1 MQYRYLH
8 IELHAPG
15 RHLIPNLFLATFVER
30 LVAIECKHGLCGKEG
45 RPISPYVSESSKFK
59 VGDKIVVLLKRF
71 GMSGKRPFKINTHIE
86 LHARHHL
93 PFCSTSGD
101 DLEVVMARLDAVV
114 CHVGSIDRGHY
125 FTLVRNSLN
134 NRWFLYDDDAIFEIT
149 EAFALS
155 FHMEPYMLIYTREK
169 P

>member
-1 MQYRYLH
+1 MLWPEIAVIQYRYFTY
-8 IELHAPG
+8 
-15 RHLIPNLFLATFVER
+15 FL
-30 LVAIECKHGLCGKEG
+30 
-45 RPISPYVSESSKFK
+45 S
-59 VGDKIVVLLKRF
+59 
-71 GMSGKRPFKINTHIE
+71 E

-149 EAFALS
+149 EALALS

>member
-1 MQYRYLH
+1 M
-8 IELHAPG
+8 
-15 RHLIPNLFLATFVER
+15 LISSSMR
-30 LVAIECKHGLCGKEG
+30 AI
-45 RPISPYVSESSKFK
+45 ISHSAVP
-59 VGDKIVVLLKRF
+59 R
-71 GMSGKRPFKINTHIE
+71 
-86 LHARHHL
+86 
-93 PFCSTSGD
+93 D